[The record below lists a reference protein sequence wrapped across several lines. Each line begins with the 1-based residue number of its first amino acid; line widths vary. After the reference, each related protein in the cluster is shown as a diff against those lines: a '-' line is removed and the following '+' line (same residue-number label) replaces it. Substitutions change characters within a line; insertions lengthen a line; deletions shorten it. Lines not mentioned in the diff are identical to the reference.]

1 MDGAARGE
9 KRGRSGQRRKGCE
22 MPSRPTE
29 ANEAAAGLHLQDRMT
44 ATRERMA
51 AADAAWLQMDTPEN
65 RMIITSLMDFD
76 APLDPAELERMLQKL
91 AGQPRFHR
99 RVVTPL
105 SPLSL
110 PWWED
115 DPRFDLRAHVHHVG
129 LPAPGGDEELQRFVS
144 ERMSAGLSPEKPLWE
159 LDVID
164 KPAGT
169 ALLLRV
175 HHCVGDGVALVR
187 LLMGLAEQAVPPPKV
202 VGRPPPEALG
212 PVQWAIE
219 QASRAKTL
227 VELLALPPDPQALR
241 ARLGLVK
248 RVAWSL
254 PIRLAAVQ
262 ELARREGATVNDVL
276 MGTLSGALRE
286 ALLTRG
292 AVPAHEVRAL
302 VPLYLRGAGDGM
314 GNHFGL
320 VFVKLPIAEATRA
333 GRLQAL
339 KKRMGV
345 VKASPTGPLA
355 FEILRAFGAAGAAIE
370 RIGVGI
376 FTDKASVM
384 VTNVAGPQAHVRIA
398 GQPLHSMMTWAPT
411 SGHLALSATLLSYA
425 GELRIGICADAN
437 LAVDPAALVHAFEQ
451 ELLAEQPEAAASLH

>member
-1 MDGAARGE
+1 
-9 KRGRSGQRRKGCE
+9 
-22 MPSRPTE
+22 
-29 ANEAAAGLHLQDRMT
+29 
-44 ATRERMA
+44 MA

-76 APLDPAELERMLQKL
+76 APLDPAELERMLEKL
-91 AGQPRFHR
+91 AAQPRFHR
-99 RVVTPL
+99 RVVAPL

-110 PWWED
+110 PVWED

-144 ERMSAGLSPEKPLWE
+144 ERMSAGLPAEKPLWE

-187 LLMGLAEQAVPPPKV
+187 LLMGLAEQAVPPPKA

-212 PVQWAIE
+212 PLQWVIE
-219 QASRAKTL
+219 QASRVKTL
-227 VELLALPPDPQALR
+227 VELLALPPDPRTLR

-248 RVAWSL
+248 RAAWSR
-254 PIRLAAVQ
+254 PIRFAAVQ
-262 ELARREGATVNDVL
+262 ELAKREGATVNDVL
-276 MGTLSGALRE
+276 MGALAGALRA
-286 ALLTRG
+286 ALPHD
-292 AVPAHEVRAL
+292 AVPKDEVRAL
-302 VPLYLRGAGDGM
+302 VPLYLRGAGNGM

-320 VFVKLPIAEATRA
+320 VFVKLPVGEATREA
-333 GRLQAL
+333 WLRQL
-339 KKRMGV
+339 KKRMGL

-411 SGHLALSATLLSYA
+411 SGHLAISVTLLSYA
-425 GELRIGICADAN
+425 GELRIGIAADAN
-437 LAVDPAALVHAFEQ
+437 LAVDPAELVRAFEH
-451 ELLAEQPEAAASLH
+451 ELVPELPEAAAPLH

>member
-1 MDGAARGE
+1 
-9 KRGRSGQRRKGCE
+9 
-22 MPSRPTE
+22 
-29 ANEAAAGLHLQDRMT
+29 MT
-44 ATRERMA
+44 PTRETMA

-76 APLDPAELERMLQKL
+76 APLDPVELERMLEKL
-91 AGQPRFHR
+91 AAHPRFHR
-99 RVVTPL
+99 RVVAPL

-110 PWWED
+110 PYWED
-115 DPRFDLRAHVHHVG
+115 DPRFDLRAHVRHVG

-144 ERMSAGLSPEKPLWE
+144 ERMSVGLPPDKPLWE

-164 KPAGT
+164 KQGGT

-187 LLMGLAEQAVPPPKV
+187 VLLGLAEAAVPPPKV
-202 VGRPPPEALG
+202 VGRAPPPSLG
-212 PVQWAIE
+212 PLQWLIE

-227 VELLALPPDPQALR
+227 VELLALSPDPRTLR

-248 RVAWSL
+248 RAAWSR
-254 PIRLAAVQ
+254 PIRFAAVQ
-262 ELARREGATVNDVL
+262 ELAKREGATVNDVL
-276 MGTLSGALRE
+276 MGALAGALRD
-286 ALLTRG
+286 ALSSHG
-292 AVPAHEVRAL
+292 AVPEHEVRAL
-302 VPLYLRGAGDGM
+302 VPLYLRGAGNGM

-320 VFVKLPIAEATRA
+320 VFVQLPIAEATREA
-333 GRLQAL
+333 RLRQL
-339 KKRMGV
+339 RKRMGL

-355 FEILRAFGAAGAAIE
+355 FEILRAFGAAGAAVE

-376 FTDKASVM
+376 FTDKASLM

-411 SGHLALSATLLSYA
+411 SGHMAMSVSLLSYA

-437 LAVDPAALVHAFEQ
+437 LAVDPSELVRAFEH
-451 ELLAEQPEAAASLH
+451 ELVAELPEAAAPLH